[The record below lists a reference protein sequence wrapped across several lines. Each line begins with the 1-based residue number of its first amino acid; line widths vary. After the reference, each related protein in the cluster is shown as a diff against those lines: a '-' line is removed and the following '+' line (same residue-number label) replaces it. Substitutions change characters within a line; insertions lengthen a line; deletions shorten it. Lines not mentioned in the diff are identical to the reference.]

1 MADQAAP
8 APASQ
13 PTTRGQSRTESG
25 SWADDAAPAIGGT
38 SGTPNAVMA
47 AAAASPDDIPLLLGR
62 LDGRRARG
70 LALHLQRSMGNRE
83 LQSVLLRHRSLQRAG
98 SVTGPG
104 GGTPGESR
112 PSVRASVHLAR
123 ETGTSGSV
131 PGSVAGPV
139 VQRTGPVDDAI
150 ASRNATSVDALTAAD
165 IARASPSQRAQLI
178 SIELEAGSGDALP
191 RLWDSFGRGLDAA
204 VVAHP
209 DEWAQSMKRY
219 PAAMRQSREVKTLEA
234 AFPLD
239 VSDVAWAY
247 LRENDQVVTKEMGRL
262 GIPDAE
268 GKAVAPSAA
277 QAEEMRKTQVAAA
290 KLADAQARRQELR
303 KTEIAFHRKFVE
315 KGGKELP
322 EGGVENLEE
331 VYEPVLFDPDALFSA
346 ADQPTDY
353 VPGLRTWADTYAQH
367 VELTKVI
374 DACFTTHPSLYALS
388 RADPGGAK
396 AGGAAT
402 ASPEQARTTLG
413 DELRTVRQNI
423 AKAHDLVPSLAL
435 QMTPIHDQLL
445 KNSLGAHVSLKRNWA
460 NVFLKPV
467 GDDVVAQQQPG
478 PWWQQLG
485 VMALEGAAF
494 VVVGLATGGI
504 GPVLLA
510 GGQAAIS
517 VAKYQALETLS
528 RANVTPETEMIK
540 DGEVNAAAVAAVINV
555 AMAFLAAVGAARA
568 AFASRVAS
576 QAGRALAQ
584 ELGEDVARN
593 LLLELTP
600 EAATALKNK
609 LGADLLK
616 RIGPTAG
623 GATLEKLAAE
633 LTRAEIE
640 ALLQRVPANLLGPLM
655 ERVGTAKL
663 LNSLLGRCTDPQQL
677 GRLLDRVP
685 DAAMLDRLLAGLGP
699 GELGKLESVLA
710 ALGEPGPGTLRFN
723 IGGELEAS
731 AGSVIINPG
740 RQAMPLDKLRA
751 LQPNALVVEAT
762 AERIPFPNGSGR
774 LIVGRKLPNS
784 IDWNS
789 ASREFNRV
797 LQPGGTVQISVYG
810 PPGQLRAALAANG
823 FTVRPALAEGAEQLV
838 MATKN

>member
-1 MADQAAP
+1 MAAP
-8 APASQ
+8 GPTAPGEPPLQ
-13 PTTRGQSRTESG
+13 RQIE
-25 SWADDAAPAIGGT
+25 PAGGT
-38 SGTPNAVMA
+38 STP
-47 AAAASPDDIPLLLGR
+47 
-62 LDGRRARG
+62 
-70 LALHLQRSMGNRE
+70 AL
-83 LQSVLLRHRSLQRAG
+83 
-98 SVTGPG
+98 
-104 GGTPGESR
+104 
-112 PSVRASVHLAR
+112 
-123 ETGTSGSV
+123 
-131 PGSVAGPV
+131 V
-139 VQRTGPVDDAI
+139 VQRSGPLDDAI
-150 ASRNATSVDALTAAD
+150 AHRDAKAVDGLTAAD
-165 IARASPSQRAQLI
+165 IARASVNQRVQLI
-178 SIELEAGSGDALP
+178 GIELESGSGDALP
-191 RLWDSFGRGLDAA
+191 RLWDSFGGGLDAA
-204 VVAHP
+204 AVAHP
-209 DEWAQSMKRY
+209 DEWTQSMKRY
-219 PAAMRQSREVKTLEA
+219 PAAMRQSREVRTLEA
-234 AFPLD
+234 AFALD
-239 VSDVAWAY
+239 VRDVAWAY
-247 LRENDQVVTKEMGRL
+247 LRENDQVVTNEMRRL

-268 GKAVAPSAA
+268 GKVAAPSAA
-277 QAEEMRKTQVAAA
+277 QADELRRTQEAAA
-290 KLADAQARRQELR
+290 KLAEAQARREDLR
-303 KTEIAFHRKFVE
+303 RTEIAFHRKFVE
-315 KGGKELP
+315 KGGQTLP

-331 VYEPVLFDPDALFSA
+331 IYEPVLFDPDASFSA

-367 VELTKVI
+367 VALTRVI
-374 DACFTTHPSLYALS
+374 EACFTAHPSLYALS
-388 RADPGGAK
+388 RADNSGAK
-396 AGGAAT
+396 AGGAAA
-402 ASPEQARTTLG
+402 ASPDQARTTLG

-445 KNSLGAHVSLKRNWA
+445 KDSVGAHVSLKRNWSS
-460 NVFLKPV
+460 VFHKPL

-517 VAKYQALETLS
+517 VGRYQALETLS
-528 RANVTPETEMIK
+528 RSNVTPETEMIK

-555 AMAFLAAVGAARA
+555 AMTFLAALGAARA

-616 RIGPTAG
+616 RIGPSAG

-633 LTRAEIE
+633 LTKAEIE
-640 ALLQRVPANLLGPLM
+640 ALLGRVPANLLGPLL
-655 ERVGTAKL
+655 ERVGTARL
-663 LNSLLGRCTDPQQL
+663 LNSLLARCADPQQL

-685 DAAMLDRLLAGLGP
+685 DATMLDQLLAGVAPGDLGR
-699 GELGKLESVLA
+699 LEGVLA
-710 ALGEPGPGTLRFN
+710 ALGEPSPGTLKFN

-751 LQPNALVVEAT
+751 LRPDALVVEAT
-762 AERIPFPNGSGR
+762 AERIPFPAGSGR

-784 IDWNS
+784 IDWDS
-789 ASREFNRV
+789 AAREFNRV
-797 LQPGGTVQISVYG
+797 LQPGGSVQISVYG
-810 PPGQLRAALAANG
+810 PPGELRRALAANG
-823 FTVRPALAEGAEQLV
+823 FSVRPAVAEGAEQLV
-838 MATKN
+838 IATKR